1 MYQVFVYGTLRSGGS
16 NAFRMV
22 GTTSLGAATIQAKL
36 YRVHEDFPGVILSAN
51 TDDFVVGE
59 VYADVSEEQLLQ
71 LDIYEGCDAS
81 MPEEERIYQRVKVT
95 AYLESGEPVELY
107 LWEYIREVSEE
118 DRVMGGDWLLE
129 LA

>member
-1 MYQVFVYGTLRSGGS
+1 
-16 NAFRMV
+16 MV